1 MQFFP
6 LKIKN
11 LRHETSDCVSIA
23 FDVPDHIKPKFNFI
37 QGQYLTLKTTIGGEE
52 IRRSYSICSSPC
64 EGELRIAVKR
74 VEGGI
79 FSTFA
84 NQKLKKGD
92 ILEVAAPDGRFY
104 PTQKTHPEV
113 AQKHYVLIAAGSGIT
128 PILSIL
134 KTALQTEPQSE
145 VSLIYGNRNTASII
159 FREDIEGL
167 KNKYMERLRVF
178 HVLSRER
185 MDSDL
190 FHGRID
196 SPKIKQ
202 IFDKIP
208 DILRGLIP
216 KPRGGQMTQFFICG
230 PEDMINDVRNALIER
245 GIDRH
250 NIHFELFG
258 TNKKAATINHSLSEK
273 VISVATIR
281 LDGVSFDVPIHEGE
295 AVLDA
300 ALAVG
305 ADLPFAC
312 KGGVCCTCRAKLTE
326 GGVEMDVTYAL
337 DPEEVESGFI
347 LTCQSHPKTAKI
359 TVNFDIK

>member
-11 LRHETSDCVSIA
+11 LRRETSDCVSIA
-23 FDVPDHIKPKFNFI
+23 FDVPGHIKPNFNFI
-37 QGQYLTLKTTIGGEE
+37 QGQYLTLKTSIGGEE

-64 EGELRIAVKR
+64 DDELRIAVKR

-84 NQKLKKGD
+84 NQKLEKGN

-104 PTQKTHPEV
+104 PIKTVHTEI

-134 KTALQTEPQSE
+134 KTVLKTEPESE
-145 VSLIYGNRNTASII
+145 VTLIYGNRNTASII
-159 FREDIEGL
+159 FREEIEGL

-196 SPKIKQ
+196 SFKIKQ

-208 DILRGLIP
+208 DLLS
-216 KPRGGQMTQFFICG
+216 KETSTERGGQLTQFFICG
-230 PEDMINDVRNALIER
+230 PEDMINDVRNALAER
-245 GIDRH
+245 GVDRH

-258 TNKKAATINHSLSEK
+258 TNKKAANINHSLSEK
-273 VISVATIR
+273 VISIATIR

-326 GGVEMDVTYAL
+326 GAVEMDVNYAL
-337 DPEEVESGFI
+337 DPEEVEAGFI
-347 LTCQSHPKTAKI
+347 LTCQSKPQTAKI